1 MNELQELRES
11 TEKEKAETTLQLE
24 QMQEEIETLKHA
36 QDALASFQDEKHQ
49 AEKVEAARNIEEL

>member
-24 QMQEEIETLKHA
+24 QMQEEVETLKHA
-36 QDALASFQDEKHQ
+36 QDALAREQHEKYQ